1 MTPEHRKKIE
11 YQIVGSCIVNR
22 GMVTA
27 VSHYVTDK
35 NMVNPEAKIVMK
47 WLMENNDPSK
57 FETDMMFLKLVKEMK
72 VSSKQLF
79 EMMLSGVPFL
89 PLKVTC
95 MALLEANFREAAVNI
110 LKQNRDKALRPLG
123 PLEADIANP
132 ENEIWQIITAAA
144 NYCSDIGL
152 PEICDALSNLLSQ
165 MEEKLR
171 SLQSTKRTG
180 FLVASLKNIADQSP
194 DQLKEFKEELKEI
207 YGATT

>member
-1 MTPEHRKKIE
+1 MTAEQRKQLE
-11 YQIVGSCIVNR
+11 YQIVGSCLVNR
-22 GMVTA
+22 GMVAA

-35 NMVNPEAKIVMK
+35 NILNPEAKIVMK
-47 WLMENNDPSK
+47 WLMENNDPLK
-57 FETDMMFLKLVKEMK
+57 YETDAMFSTLVKEMK
-72 VSSKQLF
+72 ISSRQILD
-79 EMMLSGVPFL
+79 MMLKGLPFIT
-89 PLKVTC
+89 LKVTC

-180 FLVASLKNIADQSP
+180 FLVASLKVIAAQSP
-194 DQLKEFKEELKEI
+194 NQLKEFRQELKEI

>member
-194 DQLKEFKEELKEI
+194 DQLKEFREELKEI
-207 YGATT
+207 YGATA

>member
-1 MTPEHRKKIE
+1 MTPDHRKKIE
-11 YQIVGSCIVNR
+11 YQIVGSCLVNR

-27 VSHYVTDK
+27 VSHYVTDR
-35 NMVNPEAKIVMK
+35 NMVSPETKIVMK
-47 WLMENNDPSK
+47 WLMENNDASK
-57 FETDMMFLKLVKEMK
+57 FETDMMFLTLVKEMK

>member
-11 YQIVGSCIVNR
+11 YQIVGSCLVNR

-27 VSHYVTDK
+27 VSHYVTDR
-35 NMVNPEAKIVMK
+35 NMVSPETKMVMK
-47 WLMENNDPSK
+47 WLMENNDASK
-57 FETDMMFLKLVKEMK
+57 FETDMMFLTLVKEMK

-207 YGATT
+207 YGATA